1 VLSGKCWEVIPCAD
15 GESRARLA
23 RELNISEITAG
34 CLIRRG
40 YPDTESAKKFLF
52 PRLRDLSPPDRM
64 ADLPRGA
71 ARLADAI
78 MARERIGVFG
88 DYDVD
93 GLTSTAL
100 MYLFLRETAS
110 TVEVRTA
117 NRFSGGY
124 GLDVGVV
131 DGFRDSGCG
140 TIVVVDCGTSDHEA
154 IDRATACGM
163 DVIVVDH
170 HRVDVAIPRAY
181 AFINPQRH
189 DCGFDDKNL
198 AAVGLTFYFCAAVK
212 SRLVHLGFLSQDE
225 IDMRKYL
232 DLVALGTI
240 ADVVPLDGNNRIL
253 VSHGM
258 KVLSEHRRPGI
269 EAMVTTARIHARTFT
284 AAHISFQL
292 APRLNA
298 AGRLSDAMNAF
309 ELLVSTVQTD
319 AMEYAGVLEQMTHER
334 REIEAQVSAEAR
346 RIAAE
351 QAKENPRIM
360 VVNGAGWHKG
370 VLGIVAA
377 RLSDEFQM
385 PVYVIGVTGGVGTG
399 SARGA
404 GQLNLY
410 DSLND
415 CADLLLRYGGHR
427 DAAGFSVAEEHIP
440 SLRQRLQVYADGHWT
455 QARRNAILCDATLH
469 PSQLTRRFYNELQL
483 LGPFGFQNP
492 EPVFQIDGLDVLSAR
507 VVGTGH
513 LKLQLKTPTGSI
525 AAFGPGMGTA
535 AEGLPSP
542 ICVAASL
549 SSDEWWGDDAIELRL
564 VAPPLPGGAG
574 ESF

>member
-1 VLSGKCWEVIPCAD
+1 
-15 GESRARLA
+15 
-23 RELNISEITAG
+23 
-34 CLIRRG
+34 
-40 YPDTESAKKFLF
+40 
-52 PRLRDLSPPDRM
+52 
-64 ADLPRGA
+64 
-71 ARLADAI
+71 
-78 MARERIGVFG
+78 
-88 DYDVD
+88 
-93 GLTSTAL
+93 
-100 MYLFLRETAS
+100 
-110 TVEVRTA
+110 
-117 NRFSGGY
+117 
-124 GLDVGVV
+124 
-131 DGFRDSGCG
+131 
-140 TIVVVDCGTSDHEA
+140 
-154 IDRATACGM
+154 
-163 DVIVVDH
+163 
-170 HRVDVAIPRAY
+170 
-181 AFINPQRH
+181 
-189 DCGFDDKNL
+189 
-198 AAVGLTFYFCAAVK
+198 
-212 SRLVHLGFLSQDE
+212 
-225 IDMRKYL
+225 
-232 DLVALGTI
+232 VALGTI

-269 EAMVTTARIHARTFT
+269 EAMVNTARIHARTFT

-319 AMEYAGVLEQMTHER
+319 AMEYAGILEQMTHER
-334 REIEAQVSAEAR
+334 REIEAQVSADAR

-410 DSLND
+410 DSLDD
-415 CADLLLRYGGHR
+415 CAKLLLRYGGHR
-427 DAAGFSVAEEHIP
+427 DAAGFSVTEEHIP
-440 SLRQRLQVYADGHWT
+440 ALRQRLQAYADGHWT
-455 QARRNAILCDATLH
+455 QTRRNDILCDATLH

-483 LGPFGFQNP
+483 LGPFGFQNL

-507 VVGTGH
+507 VVGNGH

-525 AAFGPGMGTA
+525 AAFGPGMGAA

-564 VAPPLPGGAG
+564 VAPPVPGGVG